1 MVTIFVQDIL
11 DDAGRAEDE
20 ERCVDEVISLEL
32 RLGSD
37 AEPARSFANSCWML
51 GVETIGSVSIALTMP
66 TGNVIF
72 VVSRRR
78 LKIKLLM
85 LHLAGQFSNAV
96 KMLGGR

>member
-1 MVTIFVQDIL
+1 MVTNFVKDIL

-20 ERCVDEVISLEL
+20 EPCVDEVISLEL

-37 AEPARSFANSCWML
+37 AELARICAISML
-51 GVETIGSVSIALTMP
+51 CVVTIGLVSTAFTKP
-66 TGNVIF
+66 TGNARF

-85 LHLAGQFSNAV
+85 LHQAGQFSNAV

>member
-1 MVTIFVQDIL
+1 MVTSFVRKPL

-20 ERCVDEVISLEL
+20 ERCVDEFISLEL

-37 AEPARSFANSCWML
+37 AEL
-51 GVETIGSVSIALTMP
+51 VGLVSTASTKP
-66 TGNVIF
+66 TGNARF

-85 LHLAGQFSNAV
+85 LHQAGQFSNAV

>member
-1 MVTIFVQDIL
+1 MVTNFVRKPL

-37 AEPARSFANSCWML
+37 AALAIGLVSTAFTKPTVTA
-51 GVETIGSVSIALTMP
+51 GSVE
-66 TGNVIF
+66 
-72 VVSRRR
+72 SRRR
-78 LKIKLLM
+78 LKIKLLT
-85 LHLAGQFSNAV
+85 LHQVGQFSNAG